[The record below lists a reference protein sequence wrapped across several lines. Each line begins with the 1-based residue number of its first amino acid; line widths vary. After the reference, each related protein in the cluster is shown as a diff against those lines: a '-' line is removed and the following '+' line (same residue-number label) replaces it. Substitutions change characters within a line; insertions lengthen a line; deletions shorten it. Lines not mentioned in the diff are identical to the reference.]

1 MYMHAYLNLII
12 LSCIMK
18 IFPIENDI
26 LLHDF
31 QYILSQIPN
40 YIDKM
45 DIFRLFHELM
55 FSILFYN

>member
-1 MYMHAYLNLII
+1 MHAYLNLII

-31 QYILSQIPN
+31 QYILSHIPI
-40 YIDKM
+40 YIDKI
-45 DIFRLFHELM
+45 DIFHLFYGFM

>member
-1 MYMHAYLNLII
+1 MYMHAYLYLII

-31 QYILSQIPN
+31 QYILSHIAIYVN
-40 YIDKM
+40 KI
-45 DIFRLFHELM
+45 
-55 FSILFYN
+55 

>member
-1 MYMHAYLNLII
+1 
-12 LSCIMK
+12 MK

-45 DIFRLFHELM
+45 DIFRLFHGLM